1 MPRLPIKDDTR
12 EVVVEDVVDDGT
24 SNVDV
29 KDETIEGADADDS
42 TGRIDDDLNDI
53 DEDDIED
60 HAENAGARVQEI
72 LDRFGYDSL
81 EDLEE
86 DFPNLKDLRETIGNK
101 DAKQLIA
108 DSEYLAKVKE
118 FWKQQDEA
126 NKREGE
132 THDETIERLE
142 REKKEA
148 ENKLLKRDE
157 KEAKAK
163 EDKQKIKQAEQ
174 MVKSFNSTV
183 LDEIENVKDLPKEYK
198 PFLKE
203 FLGVDNPAN
212 EINIG
217 LKTEV
222 RKMAKDGIKRFN
234 DMAQV
239 IIKGYL
245 EGKIKVPK
253 IKDGDVIPAD
263 GEKKPQNLAEA
274 RQQLYDTFGV
284 KR

>member
-1 MPRLPIKDDTR
+1 MPRLEIKDDTR

-24 SNVDV
+24 SNEDV
-29 KDETIEGADADDS
+29 KDDSVDGAAADDS
-42 TGRIDDDLNDI
+42 TGKIDDDLNDI

-60 HAENAGARVQEI
+60 QAEDAGVRVQAV
-72 LDRFGYDSL
+72 LDKFGYDTL

-86 DFPNLKDLRETIGNK
+86 DFPNLKSLRETIGDK
-101 DAKQLIA
+101 DAAQLIE
-108 DSEYLAKVKE
+108 DSNYLAKVKE

-148 ENKLLKRDE
+148 EDKLVKRDE

-163 EDKQKIKQAEQ
+163 EDKHKIKQAER

-245 EGKIKVPK
+245 AGKIKIPK
-253 IKDGDVIPAD
+253 IKDADAIPAD

-284 KR
+284 KQ